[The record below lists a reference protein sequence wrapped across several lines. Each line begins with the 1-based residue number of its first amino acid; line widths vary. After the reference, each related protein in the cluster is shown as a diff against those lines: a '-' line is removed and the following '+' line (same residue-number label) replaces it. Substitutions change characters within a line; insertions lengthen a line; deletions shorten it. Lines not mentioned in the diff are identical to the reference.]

1 MIDLPVLDDSP
12 AAEDQPRNRFWRS
25 VSQFQKSEEFSRIN
39 ATEFIPGA
47 SEGPGAGA
55 EGGATR
61 RQFIQLMGAS
71 MAMAGLTACRKPVE
85 TIVPYVRQPE
95 DAVEGVP
102 VFFAT
107 AMPLSGR
114 ISPMLVQSFDG
125 RPVKV
130 EGNPEHPTA
139 QGASGTFEQASVL
152 ALYDPDRLSTVRHD
166 GQTSDWVTFRRTM
179 AELPTSSRVL
189 VMAEPS
195 SSMTQAFV
203 RRQMEQRFSTVR
215 WVDYDAAH
223 GTNAARGVQS
233 AYGRSYRAVHHVDKA
248 QVIVT
253 LDADLFGSTATDAD
267 GASSGFAAGR
277 DPERMGGMNRLY
289 AIESDYSLTGG
300 MADHRLRVKSS
311 EIASFAA
318 ALAAELGAWSGDA
331 GVHASHE
338 WVSAVAADLRSAGS
352 AGLVVAG
359 CNQPAGVHALAAAI
373 NASLGAV
380 GTTVELLD
388 VEENATDV
396 EAEWATIADEIASGA
411 YDIVL
416 TLGVNPA
423 YHMPAYAEAVSS
435 VANRVHVGF
444 YLDETAA
451 TANWVVP
458 QAHYLEAWGD
468 GADLHGVASVIQ
480 PLIAPLYDDAHSI
493 LEVVG
498 LFATG
503 TQMFGYDMVRAV
515 WRDRLSGDFD
525 SAWRKIVHDGFEEG
539 TRYRAVSPRL
549 SASGVSAAVSELDL
563 GAHDGIEVVV
573 GLDPKVLDG
582 RYANNAWLQELPDP
596 TTKVVWDNVAKMNQ
610 ATADDLGVGAKLD
623 GGKYWADI
631 VALQVGDQQV
641 ELPVWIQPGL
651 ADGSVHVTMGYG
663 REITSERDHRETN
676 LFDLDDYTDVYG
688 KGAISSGVGSSVAGL
703 VAGGRIGTATVSKT
717 GTGYMVASTQ
727 DHGAIDAEHVGN
739 EVRKR
744 GLFRMATVEEYRA
757 DPEFVR
763 GGEPAPLKEDWE
775 DYPTLWEQNHPKF
788 SEEMLANNYSENQW
802 GMVIDLNTCT
812 GCNAC
817 VVACQAENN
826 IQVVGKEEVARGR
839 EMHWLRMDRYFVSG
853 EDGSFE
859 DPLMVIQP
867 MPCQHC
873 ENAPCEQVCPVAATV
888 HSPDGTNQMIYNRCI
903 GTRYCA
909 NNCPFKVRRFNFFN
923 WTKTLP
929 VSLHMASN
937 PNVTVRSRGVME
949 KCSFCIQR
957 IRSANKVANV
967 EDRPIRDGEVVTACQ
982 SACASGAITFGD
994 LSDPESEVSRKR
1006 ESDRRY
1012 ELLAELNVKP
1022 RVSYLGRV
1030 RNPNPALA

>member
-1 MIDLPVLDDSP
+1 MN
-12 AAEDQPRNRFWRS
+12 Q
-25 VSQFQKSEEFSRIN
+25 
-39 ATEFIPGA
+39 
-47 SEGPGAGA
+47 
-55 EGGATR
+55 
-61 RQFIQLMGAS
+61 
-71 MAMAGLTACRKPVE
+71 
-85 TIVPYVRQPE
+85 
-95 DAVEGVP
+95 
-102 VFFAT
+102 
-107 AMPLSGR
+107 
-114 ISPMLVQSFDG
+114 
-125 RPVKV
+125 
-130 EGNPEHPTA
+130 
-139 QGASGTFEQASVL
+139 
-152 ALYDPDRLSTVRHD
+152 
-166 GQTSDWVTFRRTM
+166 
-179 AELPTSSRVL
+179 
-189 VMAEPS
+189 
-195 SSMTQAFV
+195 
-203 RRQMEQRFSTVR
+203 
-215 WVDYDAAH
+215 
-223 GTNAARGVQS
+223 
-233 AYGRSYRAVHHVDKA
+233 
-248 QVIVT
+248 
-253 LDADLFGSTATDAD
+253 STAD
-267 GASSGFAAGR
+267 
-277 DPERMGGMNRLY
+277 
-289 AIESDYSLTGG
+289 
-300 MADHRLRVKSS
+300 
-311 EIASFAA
+311 
-318 ALAAELGAWSGDA
+318 
-331 GVHASHE
+331 
-338 WVSAVAADLRSAGS
+338 
-352 AGLVVAG
+352 
-359 CNQPAGVHALAAAI
+359 Q
-373 NASLGAV
+373 
-380 GTTVELLD
+380 
-388 VEENATDV
+388 
-396 EAEWATIADEIASGA
+396 
-411 YDIVL
+411 
-416 TLGVNPA
+416 
-423 YHMPAYAEAVSS
+423 
-435 VANRVHVGF
+435 
-444 YLDETAA
+444 
-451 TANWVVP
+451 
-458 QAHYLEAWGD
+458 
-468 GADLHGVASVIQ
+468 
-480 PLIAPLYDDAHSI
+480 
-493 LEVVG
+493 
-498 LFATG
+498 
-503 TQMFGYDMVRAV
+503 
-515 WRDRLSGDFD
+515 
-525 SAWRKIVHDGFEEG
+525 
-539 TRYRAVSPRL
+539 
-549 SASGVSAAVSELDL
+549 
-563 GAHDGIEVVV
+563 
-573 GLDPKVLDG
+573 
-582 RYANNAWLQELPDP
+582 
-596 TTKVVWDNVAKMNQ
+596 
-610 ATADDLGVGAKLD
+610 LGVGAKLD

-663 REITSERDHRETN
+663 REIASDRDHRETN

-703 VAGGRIGTATVSKT
+703 VADGRIGTTTVSKT
-717 GTGYMVASTQ
+717 GSGYMVASTQ

-763 GGEPAPLKEDWE
+763 GGEPAPLKENWE

-788 SEEMLANNYSENQW
+788 SEEMMNSNYHDNQW

-826 IQVVGKEEVARGR
+826 IQVVGKDEVARGR

-853 EDGSFE
+853 EDGSFD

-982 SACASGAITFGD
+982 SACPTHAITFGD